1 MVYCCRSNPD
11 YTTVGECSIAPVF
24 IDQTMFIFNDVLKR
38 YDWTMAIIKNKVS
51 TRDQMKWIEKL
62 RKGNKKTTRLAF
74 CVGDATFYP
83 VMGIRLLLRIN
94 YTRILDSTDAIL
106 SFANR
111 TQKHARKH

>member
-51 TRDQMKWIEKL
+51 TRDQMK
-62 RKGNKKTTRLAF
+62 
-74 CVGDATFYP
+74 
-83 VMGIRLLLRIN
+83 
-94 YTRILDSTDAIL
+94 
-106 SFANR
+106 
-111 TQKHARKH
+111 